1 MVYTDNFYT
10 TDPTGEQAL
19 QQGYQYLGI
28 ACYVFNTQVT
38 GTIPVYRCFNPWTS
52 DHFYPTS
59 RHELD
64 NSIGGNA
71 YRAEHIAWFMFGG
84 AHSRSTALNRY
95 FNEDTMDHMYCTD
108 DNTSQVADFR
118 MYNAEGVAGYVLNDF
133 SFTRDETRVVPLYWW
148 YYKGYED
155 KKREE
160 CKEKVNS

>member
-1 MVYTDNFYT
+1 
-10 TDPTGEQAL
+10 
-19 QQGYQYLGI
+19 
-28 ACYVFNTQVT
+28 
-38 GTIPVYRCFNPWTS
+38 
-52 DHFYPTS
+52 
-59 RHELD
+59 
-64 NSIGGNA
+64 
-71 YRAEHIAWFMFGG
+71 
-84 AHSRSTALNRY
+84 
-95 FNEDTMDHMYCTD
+95 MDHMYCTD